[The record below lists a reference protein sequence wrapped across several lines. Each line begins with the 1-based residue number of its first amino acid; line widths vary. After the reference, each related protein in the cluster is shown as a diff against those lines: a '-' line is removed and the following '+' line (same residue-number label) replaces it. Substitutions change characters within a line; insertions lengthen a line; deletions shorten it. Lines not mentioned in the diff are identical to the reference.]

1 MPAHMEDK
9 IAALE
14 GEIYSK
20 RTWLEQHGKHAKKPR
35 PDWEIDSKE
44 TALTWLEA
52 IADDYRKS
60 LERAKQNDPLPT
72 PDAP

>member
-1 MPAHMEDK
+1 MPTHMQDK

-20 RTWLEQHGKHAKKPR
+20 RTWLEQHGKHTKKPR

-44 TALTWLEA
+44 VSLTWLEA

-60 LERAKQNDPLPT
+60 LERAKQHDPLPN
-72 PDAP
+72 PDAS

>member
-14 GEIYSK
+14 GEIHSK

-35 PDWEIDSKE
+35 PEWEIHNKE
-44 TALTWLEA
+44 NALTWLEA

-60 LERAKQNDPLPT
+60 LERAKHDPPT
-72 PDAP
+72 PSIPS